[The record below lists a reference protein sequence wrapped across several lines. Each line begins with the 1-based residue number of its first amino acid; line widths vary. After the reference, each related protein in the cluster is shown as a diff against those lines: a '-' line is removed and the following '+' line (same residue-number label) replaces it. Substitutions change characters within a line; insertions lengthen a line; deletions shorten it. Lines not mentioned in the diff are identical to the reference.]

1 MKYFTGMSNGIK
13 CFEDILDID
22 EADNLCRSIDSKYKE
37 NRLLRYQRFA
47 KLDLSSERETL

>member
-1 MKYFTGMSNGIK
+1 MKYFSGMSNGIK